1 MFAPQVLAAVMSAVM
16 SAASVPK
23 LFSVALKPLGHV
35 DRSTLESLA
44 KSLETDLRVR
54 VTIVEPEPLPAS
66 AFYAPRGRYRAGELV
81 AFLERTTPPGF
92 THVLGVTAHD
102 ISAPKGEVADW
113 GVLGVAKLGGRPG
126 VVSTYRLRAG
136 EVADSVFATRLGRV
150 AAHELAHSLGLP
162 HCATPRCVMND
173 AGGSIRTVDAA
184 TGFCET
190 CARALE
196 QALR

>member
-23 LFSVALKPLGHV
+23 LFSVALQPLGHV

-44 KSLETDLRVR
+44 KRLETDLRVR
-54 VTIVEPEPLPAS
+54 VTIFGPEPLPAS

-113 GVLGVAKLGGRPG
+113 GVLGVAKLGEGPASSPRTA
-126 VVSTYRLRAG
+126 SAR
-136 EVADSVFATRLGRV
+136 
-150 AAHELAHSLGLP
+150 
-162 HCATPRCVMND
+162 ATPPTPFSRR
-173 AGGSIRTVDAA
+173 GSAAWRPTSWPTVSAFPTARRRTAS
-184 TGFCET
+184 
-190 CARALE
+190 
-196 QALR
+196 